1 MNFLN
6 LVRSKP
12 KVETVVSLP
21 LQREVKIIGNICP
34 ADLQSYRDLRFQFQF
49 HGKNPLLEVN
59 SMRDLLEKYTEAV
72 SVNSTTFHIH
82 AIIEAALVP
91 LIQRKLEELG
101 LNIKWIT
108 VKV

>member
-1 MNFLN
+1 MMNFLN

-34 ADLQSYRDLRFQFQF
+34 ADLQSYRDLRFHF

-72 SVNSTTFHIH
+72 SVNSTTFYIH
-82 AIIEAALVP
+82 AVIEAALVP

-108 VKV
+108 VNV